1 MISPAAPT
9 TERRST
15 PPRDRWR
22 RSWLIALVATF
33 VLVTTV
39 LIGREIRS
47 EQAPAGNPAAAASP
61 AGSPDVMRVGTP
73 ASSPEATSG
82 PAAPMAPDDGSG
94 PDGPAGPADE
104 SGAPSAGPVFPADGV
119 LQIAGSVPDKGSG
132 RFEFAATRGAVAGTK
147 GKVRRYKVAVEKG
160 SGEDLGAFTAQVRAV
175 LEDSRSWIGA
185 GRFRLQMVTGAEKAD
200 FTVYLATRGTAG
212 RMCQQGG
219 TNIRIG
225 GVPYTSCR
233 TTGKAIINLDRWR
246 KSARPYVESRTSL
259 AEYRRYVINHE
270 VGHEFGHRHE
280 SCPKAGGPAP
290 VMVQQTLTLRGC
302 VPYSWPRRNGRDLS
316 GPSR

>member
-9 TERRST
+9 VDRRST
-15 PPRDRWR
+15 SRRDRWR
-22 RSWLIALVATF
+22 QSWLIALVAT
-33 VLVTTV
+33 LALLTV
-39 LIGREIRS
+39 VMVGRELGT
-47 EQAPAGNPAAAASP
+47 EKTPAGNPAAAASP
-61 AGSPDVMRVGTP
+61 AESPG
-73 ASSPEATSG
+73 A
-82 PAAPMAPDDGSG
+82 APDDA
-94 PDGPAGPADE
+94 PAGTPDDSPSGLSGRAPADE
-104 SGAPSAGPVFPADGV
+104 QSEPDDAPSTPAADPPPAGRIFPADGV
-119 LQIAGSVPDKGSG
+119 LQIAGNAPVKGSG
-132 RFEFAATRGAVAGTK
+132 QFQFAAARGPVAGTK
-147 GKVRRYKVAVEKG
+147 GTVRRFKVAVEKG
-160 SGEDLGAFTAQVRAV
+160 SGEDLSAFTAQVRAV

-185 GRFRLQMVTGAEKAD
+185 GRFRVQMVSGAEKAD
-200 FTVYLATRGTAG
+200 FTVYLATRETAG

-233 TTGKAIINLDRWR
+233 ATGKAIINLDRWR

-280 SCPKAGGPAP
+280 GCPKAGGPAP

-302 VPYSWPRRNGRDLS
+302 IPYSWPRRSGRAFT
-316 GPSR
+316 GPSL